1 MANSSPLRRDRL
13 RTRAVYAGTALTA
26 LALAAGAS
34 AQTDAAHDPGL
45 HGNGRSPL
53 RPGSLVI
60 SGSEYPSIPAPLTIG
75 QSLPGGGTAVA
86 DGTYPFVF
94 NNDVPDASFGV
105 TSKAYLY
112 DVNQFGLPL
121 SRIPVPVDGGL
132 VTSFSSKSEMALNFS
147 TTGQNLTF
155 SGYAAQ
161 PNELDISNS
170 NTPLVIDATNPV
182 TGAVPNTYRVIADL
196 GSDGRWHFTLD
207 NAYSGNNERAVVLN
221 NAANAFYVAGNA
233 GNGGNPQPLGVVTG
247 GGAQYVTP
255 SNLPEA
261 LQTPGLP
268 TPLGSFDISQ
278 LPSTNSDKIGKDD
291 NFRGLTIHDNVVYFT
306 KGSGSNGVDTVYF
319 IDTTGKACPTGGV
332 GVPQPGAKLPTA
344 PLNTSG
350 YTTDP
355 PTAPLP
361 SNMCILNGF
370 PTTLAKKATSG
381 FPFGL
386 WFANQNTMYVADEG
400 NGSATYDP
408 NSNTYTDAAQ
418 QTTAGLQKWTFDG
431 TKWNLAYTL
440 QNGLNLGTPYTVPGY
455 PRGNNATT
463 GLPWAPATDG
473 LRNIT
478 GKVNPDG
485 SVTIY
490 AVTSTVSGSGD
501 QGADPNKVVAITD
514 KLSATSPL
522 DNERFWT
529 VKSSRYGQVLRGV
542 ALVPEQYGRGFD
554 DQFRGDRGS
563 SDAVGHDERR

>member
-13 RTRAVYAGTALTA
+13 RKRAVYTGTAFAA
-26 LALAAGAS
+26 LALVAGAS
-34 AQTDAAHDPGL
+34 AHTDATHDPGL

-60 SGSEYPSIPAPLTIG
+60 SGSEYPPIPPPLTIG

-94 NNDVPDASFGV
+94 NNDVPDSSFGV

-112 DVNQFGLPL
+112 DVNQFGVPL

-147 TTGQNLTF
+147 TTGQDLTF

-170 NTPLVIDATNPV
+170 NTPLVIDGTNPV
-182 TGAVPNTYRVIADL
+182 AGTVPNTYRVIADL
-196 GSDGRWHFTLD
+196 DSEDRWHFTLD

-255 SNLPEA
+255 SKLPEA

-319 IDTTGKACPTGGV
+319 VDTTGKACPTGGV
-332 GVPQPGAKLPTA
+332 GVPQPGARLPTT
-344 PLNTSG
+344 PLSTSG
-350 YTTDP
+350 YTTDA

-361 SNMCILNGF
+361 SNMCILKGF
-370 PTTLAKKATSG
+370 STTLAKKATSG

-455 PRGNNATT
+455 PPGDNATT

-478 GKVNPDG
+478 GKVSPDG
-485 SVTIY
+485 TVTIY

-514 KLSATSPL
+514 KVSATSPL
-522 DNERFWT
+522 NNERFWT
-529 VKSSRYGQVLRGV
+529 VKSSQYGQVLRGV
-542 ALVPEQYGRGFD
+542 ALVPEQYGRDFD
-554 DQFRGDRGS
+554 DHFRGDRDS
-563 SDAVGHDERR
+563 SDALGHNQRH